1 MKKVMT
7 PFGMMENHST
17 HPDAMGEEP
26 KELTYEQKREKREK
40 EWNKEMYIQ
49 GAFMG
54 FIVGAL
60 YLAVMSSILEKL

>member
-26 KELTYEQKREKREK
+26 KELTHEEKREKREK
-40 EWNKEMYIQ
+40 KWNKEMYVQ
-49 GAFMG
+49 GLFLG

-60 YLAVMSSILEKL
+60 YIAVFSSILEKL